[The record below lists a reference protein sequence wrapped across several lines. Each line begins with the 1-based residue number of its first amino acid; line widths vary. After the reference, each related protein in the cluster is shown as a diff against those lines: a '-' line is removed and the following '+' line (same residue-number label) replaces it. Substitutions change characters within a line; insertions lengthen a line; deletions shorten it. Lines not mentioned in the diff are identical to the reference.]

1 MVVVS
6 WIEPMKHFKRNV
18 LYWSERVFVVKARLC
33 ATSYFPQSWT
43 NMFEK
48 RANMCSLEETGSNR
62 EQLQSLR
69 VSVCWKCA
77 RTTKHSVSLN
87 LEKWGLFA
95 PWWLLI
101 LLHCLSLFTCSL
113 HCLSSSSHTASQTGM
128 N

>member
-1 MVVVS
+1 MVVVR

-62 EQLQSLR
+62 EQLQR
-69 VSVCWKCA
+69 PEEA
-77 RTTKHSVSLN
+77 F
-87 LEKWGLFA
+87 FA
-95 PWWLLI
+95 SPRAGSAHAQQNI
-101 LLHCLSLFTCSL
+101 ACL
-113 HCLSSSSHTASQTGM
+113 
-128 N
+128 